1 MTWRHEQDENR
12 HLEHT
17 FLHTCLFFP
26 PYFLTLCMHVRA
38 SSYYLQYCCFT
49 FTHHATSHILEVCF
63 VGLSYNGL
71 IPARTSWQLICGGLV
86 FFFFPWLF
94 SVVSPWKRMKAFP
107 TLRKRSVPRIL
118 ELIKS
123 PSCGKK
129 KKKSTHFQLIKLPS
143 NTWYAMNLGALVHLR
158 GPGAPGCTW
167 LAGKENKSRMKQ
179 GWTAYVC
186 FY

>member
-1 MTWRHEQDENR
+1 MDPTTSVVPSNSMTWCHEQDENR

-71 IPARTSWQLICGGLV
+71 IPARTSWQLICGGLG
-86 FFFFPWLF
+86 FFFPMVVF
-94 SVVSPWKRMKAFP
+94 SRVAVEKDEGFSHFKKTQCASNFRADQIPVLW
-107 TLRKRSVPRIL
+107 
-118 ELIKS
+118 
-123 PSCGKK
+123 K

-143 NTWYAMNLGALVHLR
+143 NT
-158 GPGAPGCTW
+158 
-167 LAGKENKSRMKQ
+167 
-179 GWTAYVC
+179 
-186 FY
+186 

>member
-1 MTWRHEQDENR
+1 MSRAGRKQTFRAHIPP
-12 HLEHT
+12 HLPVFPSLFSYTLYACACQFLLFAVLLFHIHT
-17 FLHTCLFFP
+17 SCNF
-26 PYFLTLCMHVRA
+26 
-38 SSYYLQYCCFT
+38 
-49 FTHHATSHILEVCF
+49 SHF
-63 VGLSYNGL
+63 
-71 IPARTSWQLICGGLV
+71 GGLLCRTQLQRFDSSEDQLAV
-86 FFFFPWLF
+86 NMRRSCFFFSMVVF
-94 SVVSPWKRMKAFP
+94 SRVAVEKDEGFSHFKKTQCASNFRADQIPVLW
-107 TLRKRSVPRIL
+107 
-118 ELIKS
+118 
-123 PSCGKK
+123 K